1 MLIVLSPRQINY
13 YAPQIFKKIGL
24 VGNSSGLFATGVYGI
39 VKIVVTA
46 IGLMAFTEQ
55 IGRKW
60 SLIIG
65 SIGQAFAMF
74 YIGVNQAVHPPTG
87 ELNGNSIFAIV
98 CVYLFVVFYSFGWG
112 PTPFILSSECSPNHV
127 RSLLMAAALMTQWL
141 FNFVI
146 AKITPL
152 MLADISYGTF
162 LLFGSLCIVM
172 GVWTVFCV
180 PETKGVRLESIGE
193 LFEGSIIKGCIQ
205 DTWPSKS
212 RARALRNHHFG
223 ADDVDSISGGVGK
236 KAARVEH
243 VEDV

>member
-1 MLIVLSPRQINY
+1 M
-13 YAPQIFKKIGL
+13 
-24 VGNSSGLFATGVYGI
+24 
-39 VKIVVTA
+39 TA

-60 SLIIG
+60 SLLIG

-87 ELNGNSIFAIV
+87 ELDGNSTFAIV

-152 MLADISYGTF
+152 MLANITYGTF
-162 LLFGSLCIVM
+162 LLFGSLCIAM
-172 GVWTVFCV
+172 GIVSVIPCCDKLCSADNNSGRFFACRRPRV
-180 PETKGVRLESIGE
+180 SDSSRLVSYSRGI
-193 LFEGSIIKGCIQ
+193 L
-205 DTWPSKS
+205 SKIAS
-212 RARALRNHHFG
+212 RIPGQARRAR
-223 ADDVDSISGGVGK
+223 SS
-236 KAARVEH
+236 
-243 VEDV
+243 